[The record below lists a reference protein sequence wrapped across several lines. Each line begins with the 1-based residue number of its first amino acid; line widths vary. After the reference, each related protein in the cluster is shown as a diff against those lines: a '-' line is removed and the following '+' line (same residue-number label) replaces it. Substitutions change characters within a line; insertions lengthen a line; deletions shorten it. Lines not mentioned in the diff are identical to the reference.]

1 MGGHALAPQLH
12 DPQPDVGSREA
23 PLKLDGPHAQGTETN
38 NFCTQDDPGFVDWK
52 GGDYR
57 LKPDAEAYRR
67 IEGFEPLPIERM
79 GVYEDEYR
87 KPTTDE
93 TYSVGYP
100 DGGCGLDGPGADL

>member
-1 MGGHALAPQLH
+1 MGGHAPAPQLH
-12 DPQPDVGSREA
+12 DPKPDRRQPRGA
-23 PLKLDGPHAQGTETN
+23 LKLDGPHAQGTETN

-87 KPTTDE
+87 KTDNR
-93 TYSVGYP
+93 
-100 DGGCGLDGPGADL
+100 